1 MALHL
6 IKLCVGIEDIAHLRR
21 VQRARLDAA
30 RAVDR
35 AATLAHITR
44 QMPRRA
50 DELLAGGSLY
60 WVIKRQIQV
69 RQQLLDIVRF
79 TDDEGIN
86 RCRLV
91 IDPQLVPVRPNPRRA
106 FQGWRYLDAADAPP
120 DLEIPDGGEAEMPP
134 EMRARLLEMG
144 LL

>member
-30 RAVDR
+30 RALDR

-44 QMPRRA
+44 QTPRRSN
-50 DELLAGGSLY
+50 ELLAGGSLY
-60 WVIKRQIQV
+60 WVIRRQIQV
-69 RQQLLDIVRF
+69 RQKLLDIVRF
-79 TDDEGIN
+79 TDDEGVN

-120 DLEIPDGGEAEMPP
+120 DLEIANGDEAEMPP

-144 LL
+144 LI